1 MSKSKVG
8 HASEAAA
15 ASVASLPGTSV
26 SARTRSS
33 LSEGVARAASPPTAA
48 LSTSTLV
55 SGSSSLRKQ
64 ARAQLTAT
72 VAAAEDARAA
82 AHLDVASLRA
92 AMTEHLRPAVRGCA
106 SKLAAAQAEAARAL
120 AALRRARLGLQAP
133 RRPLQGA
140 QEDQAIPSTSTL
152 VAALVARRRG
162 RPRAHWQLRAR
173 TQPRSDLGL
182 VAPRRL
188 SGRGRLALLRGRLV
202 RRQTRRMGRTAKK
215 PASGQGRASGL
226 LGGGGG
232 RCGLLQLGESPQG

>member
-120 AALRRARLGLQAP
+120 AALRRARLGGLAATSPSSAAASKAASRVAEIKSELGRARRRLAGQAKLLEEAEARLQTEARRLVLAERLLATEP
-133 RRPLQGA
+133 ASYRNSRRPLVTLPSDLQLLII
-140 QEDQAIPSTSTL
+140 DQLP
-152 VAALVARRRG
+152 RG
-162 RPRAHWQLRAR
+162 R
-173 TQPRSDLGL
+173 
-182 VAPRRL
+182 
-188 SGRGRLALLRGRLV
+188 
-202 RRQTRRMGRTAKK
+202 
-215 PASGQGRASGL
+215 
-226 LGGGGG
+226 
-232 RCGLLQLGESPQG
+232 